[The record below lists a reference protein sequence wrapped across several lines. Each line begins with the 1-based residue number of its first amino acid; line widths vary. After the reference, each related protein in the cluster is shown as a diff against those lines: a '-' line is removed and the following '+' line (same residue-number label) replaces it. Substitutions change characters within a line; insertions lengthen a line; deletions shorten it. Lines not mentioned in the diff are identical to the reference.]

1 MCNIEQ
7 LLASIGLLA
16 HKVDSLLEANAA
28 LKTYGP
34 ESFHGDRTSVKKKP
48 DHQSPIS
55 KQNAHCPTEFEIL
68 QHLEEIIEL
77 ALPLDK
83 FKKPYQEV
91 NTAKNLIFNR
101 VKFCLC

>member
-28 LKTYGP
+28 LKTYSP

-55 KQNAHCPTEFEIL
+55 KQNVHCQL
-68 QHLEEIIEL
+68 
-77 ALPLDK
+77 
-83 FKKPYQEV
+83 YV
-91 NTAKNLIFNR
+91 R
-101 VKFCLC
+101 